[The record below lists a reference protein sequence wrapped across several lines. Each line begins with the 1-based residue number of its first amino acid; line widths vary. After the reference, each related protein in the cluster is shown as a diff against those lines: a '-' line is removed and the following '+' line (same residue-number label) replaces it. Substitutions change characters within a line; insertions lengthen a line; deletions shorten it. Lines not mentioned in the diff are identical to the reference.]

1 MRQHGIRILVAAI
14 LVLAFVLGW
23 MWLDGKGQPR
33 NVHWQPPEPLKPDF
47 SGMIPPL
54 PEQKPVDLSRFVA
67 TLERPLFSPSR
78 RPPPPPPPPA
88 PPPPPPPP
96 PDPLASVHL
105 YGVFAGDDGGGIIV
119 RVDGKPRHVPIGA
132 KIGAWT
138 LKEIESRNVTLVRG
152 AETRVLKLVHAR
164 PVAPAPAVAA
174 VGAPAPGSPAP
185 GAANASAPAPA
196 SAGTG
201 QRLAGEDFVRDRTA
215 RRNAAR
221 ANAGLPLLP

>member
-1 MRQHGIRILVAAI
+1 MRQHGIRILVAAV
-14 LVLAFVLGW
+14 LALAFVLGW
-23 MWLDGKGQPR
+23 MWVDSKGQPR

-54 PEQKPVDLSRFVA
+54 PEQKPVDLGRFVA

-96 PDPLASVHL
+96 PDPLATVHL

-119 RVDGKPRHVPIGA
+119 RVDGKPRRVRISER
-132 KIGAWT
+132 IGAWT
-138 LKEIESRNVTLVRG
+138 VTDIDNRNVTLVRG
-152 AETRVLKLVHAR
+152 GETRILKLVHAR
-164 PVAPAPAVAA
+164 PAAPAPAPVA
-174 VGAPAPGSPAP
+174 GAPAG
-185 GAANASAPAPA
+185 GAANTPAPAPA
-196 SAGTG
+196 PTAAG
-201 QRLAGEDFVRDRTA
+201 QRLTGDDFVRDRTA

-221 ANAGLPLLP
+221 ARAGLPPLP

>member
-1 MRQHGIRILVAAI
+1 MRQHGIRILVAAA

-23 MWLDGKGQPR
+23 MWVDSKGQPR

-54 PEQKPVDLSRFVA
+54 PEQKPVDLGRFVA

-96 PDPLASVHL
+96 PDPLATVHL

-119 RVDGKPRHVPIGA
+119 RVDGKPRRVRISER
-132 KIGAWT
+132 IGAWT
-138 LKEIESRNVTLVRG
+138 VTDIDNRNVTLVRG
-152 AETRVLKLVHAR
+152 GETRILKLVHAR
-164 PVAPAPAVAA
+164 PAAPAPAPVA
-174 VGAPAPGSPAP
+174 GAPAG
-185 GAANASAPAPA
+185 GAANTPAPAPA
-196 SAGTG
+196 PTAAG
-201 QRLAGEDFVRDRTA
+201 QRLTGDDFVRDRTA

-221 ANAGLPLLP
+221 ARAGLPPLP

>member
-1 MRQHGIRILVAAI
+1 MRQHGIRILVAAV
-14 LVLAFVLGW
+14 LALAFVLGW
-23 MWLDGKGQPR
+23 MWVDSKGQPR

-54 PEQKPVDLSRFVA
+54 PEQKPVDLGRFVA

-96 PDPLASVHL
+96 PDPLATVHL

-119 RVDGKPRHVPIGA
+119 RVDGKSRRVRINE

-138 LKEIESRNVTLVRG
+138 LKDLDNRNVTLERG
-152 AETRVLKLVHAR
+152 GETRVLKLVHAQ
-164 PVAPAPAVAA
+164 PVAPAPAT
-174 VGAPAPGSPAP
+174 P
-185 GAANASAPAPA
+185 AANAPAAPKAN
-196 SAGTG
+196 AGTPTATPAAAES
-201 QRLAGEDFVRDRTA
+201 RLAGDDFVRDRAA

-221 ANAGLPLLP
+221 ARAGLPPLP

>member
-1 MRQHGIRILVAAI
+1 MRQHGIRILVAV
-14 LVLAFVLGW
+14 VLALVFVLGW
-23 MWLDGKGQPR
+23 MWVDSKGQPR

-54 PEQKPVDLSRFVA
+54 PEQKPVDLGRFVA

-78 RPPPPPPPPA
+78 KPPPPPPA

-96 PDPLASVHL
+96 PPPDPLATVHL

-119 RVDGKPRHVPIGA
+119 RVDGKPRRVPIGE

-138 LKEIESRNVTLVRG
+138 LKEIENRNVTLVRG

-174 VGAPAPGSPAP
+174 EGAPAP

-196 SAGTG
+196 SAGAG
-201 QRLAGEDFVRDRTA
+201 QRPTGDDFIRDRTA

-221 ANAGLPLLP
+221 ANAGLPPLP